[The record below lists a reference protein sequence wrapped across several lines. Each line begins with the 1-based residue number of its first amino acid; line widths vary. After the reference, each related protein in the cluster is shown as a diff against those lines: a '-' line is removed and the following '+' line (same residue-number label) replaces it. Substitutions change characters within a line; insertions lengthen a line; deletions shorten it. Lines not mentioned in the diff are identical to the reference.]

1 MRRLKKI
8 VSLCLAFLMLLTIF
22 PQQVEAASYELHF
35 TTIMFT
41 KGAEQFH
48 TYSYKLLDDDNKAKI
63 TKAVLKDKSLAT
75 VSVSSDKKW
84 ITFDPKKAG
93 STTVKVT
100 VKNGSKTKTHS
111 IKLTIYKHEN
121 PLTTFKIGKTQYK
134 SKFNSKKIYY
144 AKRPK
149 KTSTVKLNVKA
160 KKGYEIT
167 SVTYNYLKNGQSQSM
182 SLENGQ
188 SFKLYKES
196 SMMSISYQNTKT
208 GCYSN
213 VVIFYQN

>member
-75 VSVSSDKKW
+75 VSVSPIFSY
-84 ITFDPKKAG
+84 
-93 STTVKVT
+93 SLH
-100 VKNGSKTKTHS
+100 KNLSIHLRLFLSLTH
-111 IKLTIYKHEN
+111 
-121 PLTTFKIGKTQYK
+121 Q
-134 SKFNSKKIYY
+134 
-144 AKRPK
+144 
-149 KTSTVKLNVKA
+149 
-160 KKGYEIT
+160 
-167 SVTYNYLKNGQSQSM
+167 
-182 SLENGQ
+182 
-188 SFKLYKES
+188 
-196 SMMSISYQNTKT
+196 
-208 GCYSN
+208 
-213 VVIFYQN
+213 